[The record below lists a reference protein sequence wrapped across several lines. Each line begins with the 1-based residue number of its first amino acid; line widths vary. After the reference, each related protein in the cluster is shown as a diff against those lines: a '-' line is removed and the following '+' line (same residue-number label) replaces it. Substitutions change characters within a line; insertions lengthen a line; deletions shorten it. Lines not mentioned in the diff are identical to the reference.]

1 MSPKGNTR
9 KANSLLI
16 ELKNITRS
24 FGYGEAE
31 SYALNDFN
39 LEVKPG
45 EFIMIMGPSGCG
57 KTTLLNILGLL
68 DFPTSGSY
76 YLDSER
82 TTHFSKSRQARIRAK
97 KIGFIFQDFNLIPKM
112 TILENVSLPLI
123 YAGIPKTKCLVRS
136 SKILSYLN
144 MQQREY
150 YYPYQLSGGQK
161 QRVAI
166 ARALVS
172 SPEII
177 LADEPTGNLD
187 SKNASLV
194 MEELRRIHSEGNTII
209 MVTHNPNLTTYATR
223 VIHMLDGRI
232 DTDIKTVADEDLPD
246 RVKVK
251 FQTKKVANKKQ
262 PTNSSL
268 HEESPAE
275 PIIINRPIKQVGSK
289 YIDLAASVVDNSNTN
304 ESLKTKLPS
313 SEVLEV
319 HKTEAVLFTKESDI
333 KQVDKLPDQSEI
345 SDKTKIIDKVKAI
358 DKSKILSEEIPSK
371 ETSLDDHLEL
381 KNHLDLKPIFVDTTR
396 SYQSK
401 TPVSKTSPTKVDHTE
416 KPLSYKLPT
425 NTEISVDNNI
435 AKNSETKESLKSAE
449 KTEDKKPA
457 FPIVSSNST
466 DNSVRVVKR
475 PITLADLEKTTVKK
489 KVKAKT
495 KLAKS
500 IKKQVKG
507 RRK

>member
-76 YLDSER
+76 YLDGER
-82 TTHFSKSRQARIRAK
+82 TTHFSKSRQAHIRAK

-262 PTNSSL
+262 PTDSSL

-289 YIDLAASVVDNSNTN
+289 YIDLAASVVDNSDTN
-304 ESLKTKLPS
+304 ESLKTKFSS
-313 SEVLEV
+313 SEISEV
-319 HKTEAVLFTKESDI
+319 HKTEVVLSTKESDT

-345 SDKTKIIDKVKAI
+345 SSKTKTI
-358 DKSKILSEEIPSK
+358 DKSKNPSEEILSEEI
-371 ETSLDDHLEL
+371 SLDDRLEL
-381 KNHLDLKPIFVDTTR
+381 KNHLDLKPIFVDTTK

-401 TPVSKTSPTKVDHTE
+401 TPVSKISPTKVDHAE

-435 AKNSETKESLKSAE
+435 AKTSETKESLKSAE

-466 DNSVRVVKR
+466 DNSVRVIKK

-500 IKKQVKG
+500 IKKQAKG